1 MNPSADDQLTNITE
15 PSVFYNEYDKEVL
28 MDNIKYDL
36 VKTKNS
42 LFIIGGILF
51 LSDLL
56 SLSMANALSGSTI
69 IYILI
74 APAFFVALGLL
85 SKAKPML
92 SMSIAAFLFIL
103 IIALS
108 IYTYGAKSLVSGLL
122 VKAVL
127 VYFFIKGFTHGKQA
141 EKAKKDLALY

>member
-74 APAFFVALGLL
+74 APAFLL
-85 SKAKPML
+85 RL
-92 SMSIAAFLFIL
+92 D
-103 IIALS
+103 
-108 IYTYGAKSLVSGLL
+108 YWQRQNQCLV
-122 VKAVL
+122 
-127 VYFFIKGFTHGKQA
+127 
-141 EKAKKDLALY
+141 